1 MFFGIRSCSKNLRQ
15 CSFQRTVSSLPIPL
29 VLMFG
34 RFWHLIL
41 CQHATENNL
50 FPDLDYLG
58 PISLAWR

>member
-15 CSFQRTVSSLPIPL
+15 CSFQRTVSSLLIPL

-41 CQHATENNL
+41 CQHATEQNL
-50 FPDLDYLG
+50 FPDLDYLD